1 MKKIFW
7 IIIIILLVMT
17 FSDHELI
24 RPYKEKL
31 HGLIMDKASASGDNK
46 QAVLRQVK
54 KELMAAALQW
64 GDSQRAQLEKATMS
78 IDALLKFHR
87 DYCINGDFNPIIF
100 GDPLKQ
106 SCNIINNHQHN
117 LTKP

>member
-1 MKKIFW
+1 MKKLFW

-17 FSDHELI
+17 FSDHDLI

-31 HGLIMDKASASGDNK
+31 YGLVWDKASASGDNK

-54 KELMAAALQW
+54 KELMVAAQQW
-64 GDSQRAQLEKATMS
+64 GDSQRSQLEKATMS
-78 IDALLKFHR
+78 IDALLKFYQ
-87 DYCINGDFNPIIF
+87 DYCVNGDFNPIIF

-106 SCNIINNHQHN
+106 SCNIINSHHYN